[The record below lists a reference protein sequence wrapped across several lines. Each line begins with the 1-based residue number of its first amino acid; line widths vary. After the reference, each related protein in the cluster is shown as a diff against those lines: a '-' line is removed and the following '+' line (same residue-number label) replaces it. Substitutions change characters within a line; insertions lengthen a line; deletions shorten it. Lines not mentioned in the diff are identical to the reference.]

1 MNRIVNTGVKIDL
14 HIHSCAS
21 SKKDGKK
28 VKNNTLERIPLLI
41 EKLNENEVNICA
53 ITDHDTFSYEMYST
67 LKKAEKDDSS
77 IQKVLPGVEF
87 TVSFLDDNQQNKS
100 VHVVSIFSDKDES
113 KIKSI
118 EKILIDNPPS
128 TGGFY
133 MEEDFLKILRLID
146 IDTILI
152 AHQKNTLS
160 TKKVRDN
167 DVNALGENKFLELVE
182 SDFFE
187 SYEFKNK
194 RHEILNKNHLAI
206 KNMQDKV
213 RFVTGTDCHDWSV
226 YPKEDASDELDVFPY
241 TYAKCLPTFKG
252 LVMAVTN
259 NRRLKRVDSFF
270 NVDKFTLDSINIEKN
285 GKKLQ
290 IPLSK
295 GINVIIG
302 DNSIGKSMLLHSL
315 TGFEKDGEK
324 LEPKIKSGY
333 QKYAKDNS
341 LKIKKQ
347 LSKDNVFHFDMQGE
361 VRKKFESN
369 QLVATE
375 FSKYFPKNIDPKPY
389 QSIIE
394 NEINNL
400 INFLDKKFSI
410 EKEMLRL
417 TKFDIHESKEFAESL
432 SFVGNV
438 RSIKKDSDIFKNI
451 QSKIKQVDIDID
463 EVLKLNLDELDADE
477 FRKIKAQINGIKTKY
492 IEKEETVKK
501 ENSRIESVAK
511 NIDKAKKRHDK
522 IITDEQKL
530 DTTFIEKTN
539 SLKESIIKI
548 IKQSQSLP
556 EYKVS
561 IESTAVK
568 PATNPIQEYNFIS
581 KINVDVID
589 SDYFSKQLK
598 KVFRANKK
606 IDFNII
612 SEKAL
617 CDSLLHYD
625 RSIPVLQFFKDALLR
640 EFEKDFEPKNTIT
653 LNDMDATR
661 ELSAGLNAKIYFDL
675 LSYESNM
682 EGIYIIDQPEDNVS
696 QPSIKE
702 YLLDCFSAMSDNR
715 QIIMVSH
722 NPQFIVNLDI
732 DNLIYLSKTE
742 TGELTVKYGALEY
755 ENDDYSILDI
765 VANNIDGGLDT
776 IQKRWKRYEKINK
789 I

>member
-1 MNRIVNTGVKIDL
+1 
-14 HIHSCAS
+14 
-21 SKKDGKK
+21 
-28 VKNNTLERIPLLI
+28 
-41 EKLNENEVNICA
+41 
-53 ITDHDTFSYEMYST
+53 
-67 LKKAEKDDSS
+67 
-77 IQKVLPGVEF
+77 
-87 TVSFLDDNQQNKS
+87 
-100 VHVVSIFSDKDES
+100 
-113 KIKSI
+113 
-118 EKILIDNPPS
+118 
-128 TGGFY
+128 
-133 MEEDFLKILRLID
+133 
-146 IDTILI
+146 
-152 AHQKNTLS
+152 
-160 TKKVRDN
+160 
-167 DVNALGENKFLELVE
+167 
-182 SDFFE
+182 
-187 SYEFKNK
+187 
-194 RHEILNKNHLAI
+194 
-206 KNMQDKV
+206 
-213 RFVTGTDCHDWSV
+213 
-226 YPKEDASDELDVFPY
+226 
-241 TYAKCLPTFKG
+241 
-252 LVMAVTN
+252 
-259 NRRLKRVDSFF
+259 
-270 NVDKFTLDSINIEKN
+270 
-285 GKKLQ
+285 
-290 IPLSK
+290 
-295 GINVIIG
+295 
-302 DNSIGKSMLLHSL
+302 MLLHSL

-324 LEPKIKSGY
+324 LDSKIKNGY
-333 QKYAKDNS
+333 QKYAKENG
-341 LKIKKQ
+341 LKIKKH

-361 VRKKFESN
+361 VRKKFELN

-375 FSKYFPKNIDPKPY
+375 FSKYFPKNIDPKTY
-389 QSIIE
+389 HSIIE

-400 INFLDKKFSI
+400 IYFLYKKFSI
-410 EKEMLRL
+410 EKELLHL

-432 SFVGNV
+432 SFVGDV
-438 RSIKKDSDIFKNI
+438 RSVKKDSDIFKNI
-451 QSKIKQVDIDID
+451 QSKIKQIDIDID

-477 FRKIKAQINGIKTKY
+477 FRKIKEQINGIKTKY
-492 IEKEETVKK
+492 IEKEEAAKK
-501 ENSRIESVAK
+501 ENTKIESVAK

-556 EYKVS
+556 EYKAS
-561 IESTAVK
+561 IESTVVK
-568 PATNPIQEYNFIS
+568 PATNPIQDYNFIS

-589 SDYFSKQLK
+589 SDYFLK
-598 KVFRANKK
+598 HVCNVFKANKK
-606 IDFNII
+606 IDFNNI
-612 SEKAL
+612 SEKQL
-617 CDSLLHYD
+617 RDSLLRYD
-625 RSIPVLQFFKDALLR
+625 NSIPVLQFLKDVLLQ

-732 DNLIYLSKTE
+732 DNLIYLSKSE
-742 TGELTVKYGALEY
+742 SGELTVKYGALEY